1 MIRPSFSPPWL
12 RPNTVLI
19 VVCFTCAL
27 LFPTRAL
34 LAQGGARHIL
44 FGDIKFVKEIDSPH
58 RIQGLKVLLKNLA
71 GQILRQQSVGI
82 QGRYRFMDV
91 VNGDYVLVIEA
102 NGEEMVQIPLLI
114 NEFKST
120 DLRRDLE
127 LTWRPESQL
136 VPVKAR
142 DARAVY
148 ARSKQSEALFDQ
160 AQIEFE
166 KSPATAGITLQSLLD
181 VDPADYEAWTELG
194 SIRFRQGREQEAR
207 KNYRQALSLHSEY
220 VPALL
225 NLGKLEIVSGEFDL
239 SIDLLMRTVG
249 LAADLAEAHYL
260 LGEAHLQVK
269 KGSKAVEYFQR
280 ALELQPGV
288 FAEAHLRM
296 AILYDAAGYPKMAIR
311 EYQRFLS
318 KRPGSPKRAEL
329 EAYVKSRQKP

>member
-1 MIRPSFSPPWL
+1 MIRRRFRSLWPRLKSILFAACLCWAVAPSAPIL
-12 RPNTVLI
+12 V
-19 VVCFTCAL
+19 
-27 LFPTRAL
+27 
-34 LAQGGARHIL
+34 AQGDARHIL
-44 FGDIKFVKEIDSPH
+44 FGDIKFVKEIDNPH
-58 RIQGLKVLLKNLA
+58 RIQGLKVLLKGFA
-71 GQILRQQSVGI
+71 GQILRRQSVGI

-91 VNGDYVLVIEA
+91 ANGDYVLVIEA

-127 LTWRPESQL
+127 LTWRPQSQP

-142 DARAVY
+142 DGRAMY

-166 KSPATAGITLQSLLD
+166 KSPATAGTTLQSLLD

-239 SIDLLMRTVG
+239 SIDLLMGTVG

-329 EAYVKSRQKP
+329 EAYIKSRQKP